1 MYPPHTGGTH
11 HPSQQ
16 HHAPAWHSPSTTTNG
31 APPPPHWAHPPQQ
44 SPQPSNGAYPPPPP
58 PQSHTLPPPSGDP
71 RSDMTSLQQQQP
83 YRLPAPHQ
91 MYPGPPPPDPYR
103 QPPPHMYQQHQP
115 APRQRTAIA
124 CRYCRRRKIRCSG
137 FEASE
142 DGRCTNCVRFSQ
154 ECIFTPV
161 SAQTQAFVPAHT
173 VWRGAGAPPPLYG
186 AYGQPLPPST
196 QQPPDAAYRPPPPQ
210 PGYPLPSPTGPYSA
224 PGHAYPPPPVAPGY
238 DDRSRDAAGRK
249 RPTTEPHTPTLPPPN
264 PAAASQLPN
273 HRASGPPEYTYPDPS
288 ALTPA
293 AASPASS
300 NASYPSA
307 PPPPQQPYYA
317 PQPPRRSSPQSTY
330 SYDPSR
336 ASSSPHTQGAPSTPG
351 GSAYTYS
358 SDTTLR
364 PPANLPLRNDGRTP
378 PPPPPTS
385 AAPASATGSSRA
397 GMRISDM
404 VSGGD
409 SGGRSAADADMLNA
423 LNRRGM

>member
-1 MYPPHTGGTH
+1 MYPPHTGGTQ

-16 HHAPAWHSPSTTTNG
+16 HHTWHSPSTSTTNG
-31 APPPPHWAHPPQQ
+31 APPPPPHWAHPSQS

-58 PQSHTLPPPSGDP
+58 LSHTLPPPTGDP
-71 RSDMTSLQQQQP
+71 RPDMTSLQQQQP

-210 PGYPLPSPTGPYSA
+210 PGYPLPSPT
-224 PGHAYPPPPVAPGY
+224 
-238 DDRSRDAAGRK
+238 
-249 RPTTEPHTPTLPPPN
+249 
-264 PAAASQLPN
+264 
-273 HRASGPPEYTYPDPS
+273 
-288 ALTPA
+288 
-293 AASPASS
+293 ASS

-351 GSAYTYS
+351 GSAYTYT

-385 AAPASATGSSRA
+385 AAPVTSTTGSSRA